1 MKITIELIPG
11 LPKKELVERIHFHQ
25 RQGEIAER
33 ALGFYL
39 FDMERRKMYRPL
51 ENASVWAQKHLPQQ
65 RRPDR
70 LILLALCL
78 PPLGPPEG
86 GRSLEK
92 LPQIEAA
99 FHSGEVPWTKI
110 REIARIAKPD
120 TEQVWLDLARRLT
133 SRELEAEVTGKKHG
147 DRPGG
152 GLKARRTMEEV
163 KLQFFGE
170 DLAIWEKA
178 IRMVRRENPGLT
190 PNGAAVEIARRVL
203 LMAAEGNTMRKANPH
218 GLELELVVFH
228 RWPDGSSSVDTEKGR
243 IEVDPQ
249 IIQEKVRAGARTGL
263 GGAPGSCQRQR
274 AGKPPRG

>member
-70 LILLALCL
+70 LILLAK
-78 PPLGPPEG
+78 
-86 GRSLEK
+86 RLEK

-120 TEQVWLDLARRLT
+120 TEQVWLDLA
-133 SRELEAEVTGKKHG
+133 
-147 DRPGG
+147 
-152 GLKARRTMEEV
+152 
-163 KLQFFGE
+163 
-170 DLAIWEKA
+170 
-178 IRMVRRENPGLT
+178 
-190 PNGAAVEIARRVL
+190 
-203 LMAAEGNTMRKANPH
+203 
-218 GLELELVVFH
+218 
-228 RWPDGSSSVDTEKGR
+228 
-243 IEVDPQ
+243 
-249 IIQEKVRAGARTGL
+249 
-263 GGAPGSCQRQR
+263 
-274 AGKPPRG
+274 